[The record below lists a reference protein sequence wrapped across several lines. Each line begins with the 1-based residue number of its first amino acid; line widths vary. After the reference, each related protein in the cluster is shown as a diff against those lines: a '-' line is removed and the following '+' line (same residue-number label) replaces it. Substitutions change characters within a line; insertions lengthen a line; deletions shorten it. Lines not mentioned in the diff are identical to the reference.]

1 MDKNLLG
8 GLSVSAFLSRYWH
21 KRPLLIRA
29 AIPGFKNLLSPAALF
44 RMAGRE
50 DSEARL
56 IAGAGKRWQ
65 MQHGPFAPSDFKAL
79 PDKRWTLLMQGLNNI
94 LPSADALMRRFSFI
108 PSTRL
113 DDLMVSYAV
122 EQGGVGAHVDSY
134 DVFLL
139 QGEGRRRWRI
149 STQRDLQLDPRAP
162 LKILKSFRPEQEWVL
177 EAGDML
183 YLPPNVAHEGTAL
196 EPCMTYSIGFRAPTT
211 QELATQFLSFM
222 QERMNLAGRYAD
234 PDLRA
239 QSEPARIGDDFL
251 QQTGAMLEGIH
262 WGAKDIEAF
271 VGQYLSEPKAH
282 ILFERPDPA
291 LGPRAFSPAIRR
303 TGLRLA
309 LPSLMLYRGRR
320 FHLNGEAI
328 DAPPAWRKALR
339 ELANRRRLAA
349 TTQFDAELLRQL
361 HKWYCAGYLLIGERH
376 D

>member
-1 MDKNLLG
+1 LG

-29 AIPGFKNLLSPAALF
+29 AIPGFKNLLTPAALF
-44 RMAGRE
+44 RMAASE
-50 DSEARL
+50 DCEARL

-65 MQHGPFAPSDFKAL
+65 MAHGPFTPSDFKAL
-79 PDKRWTLLMQGLNNI
+79 PDKRWTLLMQGLNNV

-149 STQRDLQLDPRAP
+149 SAQRDLQLDPHAP
-162 LKILKSFRPEQEWVL
+162 LKILKSFRPEQEWIL

-183 YLPPNVAHEGTAL
+183 YLPPNIAHEGTAL
-196 EPCMTYSIGFRAPTT
+196 EPCMTYSIGFRAPST

-222 QERMNLAGRYAD
+222 QERIKLAGRYAD
-234 PDLRA
+234 PALRA

-251 QQTGAMLEGIH
+251 QQTTAMLEGIR

-291 LGPRAFSPAIRR
+291 LGLRAFAQAVRR
-303 TGLRLA
+303 AGLRLA
-309 LPSLMLYRGRR
+309 LPSLMLYRGRH

-328 DAPPAWRKALR
+328 DALPAWRKSLR
-339 ELANRRRLAA
+339 ALANQRRLPAA
-349 TTQFDAELLRQL
+349 MALDAPLLGQL
-361 HKWYCAGYLLIGERH
+361 HKWYRAGYLLPGAQH